1 MKAGVLENHT
11 SRDLS
16 GHDSFRVASKQ
27 TKNKVLVKTE
37 RKKKQ
42 ICLRR
47 SLHAAAVTA
56 GRALS
61 EYASESL
68 SGWKIKPVV
77 PSNRLFSRSDGD
89 KLFSKPL
96 DFERL

>member
-11 SRDLS
+11 SRVLS
-16 GHDSFRVASKQ
+16 GHDSFCVASKV
-27 TKNKVLVKTE
+27 TKNKVLIKTE

-47 SLHAAAVTA
+47 YLHAAAVIA

-61 EYASESL
+61 EYASEPL
-68 SGWKIKPVV
+68 SGVENQAACAVEPA
-77 PSNRLFSRSDGD
+77 LF
-89 KLFSKPL
+89 P
-96 DFERL
+96 